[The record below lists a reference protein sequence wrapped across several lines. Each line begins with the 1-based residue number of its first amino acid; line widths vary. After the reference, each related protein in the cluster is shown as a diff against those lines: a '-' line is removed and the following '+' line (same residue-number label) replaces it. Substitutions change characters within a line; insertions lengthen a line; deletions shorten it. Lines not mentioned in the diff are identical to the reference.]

1 MAARREQKENKSL
14 GKNMLPALPAL
25 PNPELFFGLCSPI
38 GVDNKKAYTLIEEA
52 LKKYSYSAQYFKV
65 SILMKSI
72 KLSNLSLKESPLED
86 RYDSYIKYANGLR
99 EVFGFPYA
107 LAMLCCAAV
116 RNFRRQSKGDP
127 ETYIPN
133 TAYVFD
139 QFKRKEELDLLRQV
153 YGKLFIVISIYS
165 ERKVRLER
173 LVNRIASGH
182 AEARLAD
189 SHTQI
194 AAELIRRDQ
203 SEEGVPSGQRLEE
216 AFPCADLFINIDD
229 ADGSTKLITRFL
241 DALFGSNSISPT
253 HDEYGMQAAKNAS
266 LRSVDLS
273 RQVGVAIFSQSGEAI
288 TLGCNEVPKALGGTY
303 WTGDEGDARDIQKG
317 YDSNERIKK
326 SLLVDFAKRLN
337 KAGFLKAQAKELGVA
352 RFIINET
359 SKGGRLRDAQLM
371 DLLEFGRMIHAE
383 MSAICDAAR
392 LGRSV
397 KDAVLYTTTFPCH
410 LCAKHIV
417 ASGIKRVVF
426 IEPFPKSY
434 AEQLHG
440 DAIVIG
446 KSTDP
451 NKVVFE
457 PFIGIAPLRY
467 RELFER
473 ERRKND
479 AGDFEQWLDKKP
491 QPIIKYT
498 VATYVTN
505 EAAVVKAFN
514 EAARLKVEQNK
525 VEVVEGPS
533 ASQ

>member
-1 MAARREQKENKSL
+1 
-14 GKNMLPALPAL
+14 MLPALPD
-25 PNPELFFGLCSPI
+25 PELFFGLCSPI
-38 GVDNKKAYTLIEEA
+38 GVDNQKAYTFIYEA
-52 LKKYSYSAQYFKV
+52 LNKYGYSSQYFKV
-65 SILMKSI
+65 TDLMKSI
-72 KLSNLSLKESPLED
+72 KPAGLDLEEAPLEK
-86 RYDSYIKYANGLR
+86 RYDSYIKYANKLR
-99 EVFGFPYA
+99 EELGFPYT

-116 RNFRRQSKGDP
+116 RNFRRETNGDP
-127 ETYIPN
+127 DTYIPR

-153 YGKLFIVISIYS
+153 YGRLFIVVSIYS
-165 ERKVRLER
+165 EKKVRLER
-173 LVNRIASGH
+173 LINRIASGH
-182 AEARLAD
+182 GEARLAN
-189 SHTQI
+189 SHSQI
-194 AAELIRRDQ
+194 AAELIGRDQ

-229 ADGSTKLITRFL
+229 TDGATKLITRFF
-241 DALFGSNSISPT
+241 DALFGSNSVSPT

-273 RQVGVAIFSQSGEAI
+273 RQVGVAIFSQSGEVI
-288 TLGCNEVPKALGGTY
+288 TVGCNEVPKALGGTY
-303 WTGDEGDARDIQKG
+303 WTGDDGDARDIQKG
-317 YDSNERIKK
+317 FDSNERIKK

-337 KAGFLKAQAKELGVA
+337 EAGFLKDQAKELDVA
-352 RFIINET
+352 RFIVKET
-359 SKGGRLRDAQLM
+359 SRGGKLRDAQLM

-392 LGRSV
+392 LGKSV
-397 KDAVLYTTTFPCH
+397 KDGVLYSTTFPCH
-410 LCAKHIV
+410 LCAKHII
-417 ASGIKRVVF
+417 ASGIKKVVF

-446 KSTDP
+446 KSDDP
-451 NKVVFE
+451 KKVVFE
-457 PFIGIAPLRY
+457 PFIGVAPLRY

-479 AGDFEQWLDKKP
+479 TGDFEQWTDKKP

-514 EAARLKVEQNK
+514 GAVKVKVEEKKLELIEN
-525 VEVVEGPS
+525 VAIV
-533 ASQ
+533 